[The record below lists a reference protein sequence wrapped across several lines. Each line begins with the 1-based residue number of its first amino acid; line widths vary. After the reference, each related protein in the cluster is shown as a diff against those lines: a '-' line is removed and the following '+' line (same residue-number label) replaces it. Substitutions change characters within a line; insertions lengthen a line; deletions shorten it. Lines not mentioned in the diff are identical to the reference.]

1 MDTPCDDLTKNMQ
14 KPAPTAARDVW
25 DAQFLRTFT
34 GPDGQR
40 LFVDRG
46 SEGRFL
52 FSLNVDF
59 FNVEGNLQRNATTSC
74 GIISCACLNLPMDI
88 RYKPENMYL
97 AGIIPGPHEPSGDQ
111 LNHFLDPLVSDMV
124 ESWDRGVQIS
134 RTASSVDRVTRS
146 AIACVVCDLP
156 AARKTAQLAAATSH
170 FYCSACHCYH
180 ASTLGRTD
188 VHSPDWKL
196 RDKDTLRL
204 HAEAY
209 RDATS
214 SAERNRLFVQHG
226 VRWSSLWR
234 LPYWDPARQ
243 LVVDSMHC
251 LLEGLAQAQF
261 REYLGL
267 TAATAARAQAESDL
281 RPAFTEDFR
290 CVENPVDAQS
300 LNPNDRK
307 HVKSIHSLL
316 LGAMDNVGDGQERQ
330 RIEEHLDGME
340 RKLAAKNLAALRFVA
355 KGLGLSPPTVK
366 RIHKAHWVTALITW
380 VCILSPL
387 AHLGC

>member
-1 MDTPCDDLTKNMQ
+1 
-14 KPAPTAARDVW
+14 
-25 DAQFLRTFT
+25 
-34 GPDGQR
+34 
-40 LFVDRG
+40 
-46 SEGRFL
+46 
-52 FSLNVDF
+52 
-59 FNVEGNLQRNATTSC
+59 
-74 GIISCACLNLPMDI
+74 
-88 RYKPENMYL
+88 KPENMYP

-134 RTASSVDRVTRS
+134 HTTSSVDRVTRS

-214 SAERNRLFVQHG
+214 SAERNHLFVQHG

-261 REYLGL
+261 REYLG
-267 TAATAARAQAESDL
+267 
-281 RPAFTEDFR
+281 
-290 CVENPVDAQS
+290 
-300 LNPNDRK
+300 
-307 HVKSIHSLL
+307 
-316 LGAMDNVGDGQERQ
+316 
-330 RIEEHLDGME
+330 
-340 RKLAAKNLAALRFVA
+340 
-355 KGLGLSPPTVK
+355 
-366 RIHKAHWVTALITW
+366 
-380 VCILSPL
+380 
-387 AHLGC
+387 